1 MVGAAD
7 DDAMHDLSAYEGEE
21 FEKVVAPF
29 PASVW
34 EVTCAVDDEVAAG
47 QQLCVLEAM
56 KMETP
61 VATVYGGKLVAVVVQ
76 KDALVARGQVLAVLK
91 KA

>member
-1 MVGAAD
+1 MLVAD
-7 DDAMHDLSAYEGEE
+7 EAVLDLTAYDGEE
-21 FEKVVAPF
+21 YEKVTAPF

-34 EVTCAVDDEVAAG
+34 EVTCCKGDEVAAG

-61 VATVYGGKLVAVVVQ
+61 VATVCSGTLVAVVAQ
-76 KDALVARGQVLAVLK
+76 KAALVARGQVLAVVK

>member
-1 MVGAAD
+1 MCVDAAIY
-7 DDAMHDLSAYEGEE
+7 DLSAYDGEE
-21 FEKVVAPF
+21 YEKVTAPF

-34 EVTCAVDDEVAAG
+34 EVTCAVGDEVAAG

-61 VATVYGGKLVAVVVQ
+61 VATAGGGTVVAVVAQ
-76 KDALVARGQVLAVLK
+76 KAALVARGQVLAVVKLSP
-91 KA
+91 